1 MSYLLFPSDTS
12 TGEDDN
18 FTGFDSGSSSAD
30 KGRDNEEPRF
40 FPRISRTNSNRVF
53 VTSGVGEDK
62 GGSQHNDRS
71 HSKSHESGKQ
81 GSANEDEDFG
91 STMDLAK
98 STFLYLHA
106 YVTKRSLNAFYR
118 ITPNGVLNLRWLRRK
133 LFVAFPFQFFFY
145 FVYGVFC

>member
-12 TGEDDN
+12 TGEDEN

-62 GGSQHNDRS
+62 GGSQHDDRS

-81 GSANEDEDFG
+81 GNANEDEDFG

-98 STFLYLHA
+98 STLLYLNFA
-106 YVTKRSLNAFYR
+106 MRSLNAFYR
-118 ITPNGVLNLRWLRRK
+118 ITPNSVSDFRVHSFGAILAILIPV
-133 LFVAFPFQFFFY
+133 
-145 FVYGVFC
+145 

>member
-18 FTGFDSGSSSAD
+18 VTGFDSGSSSAD
-30 KGRDNEEPRF
+30 KGRGNEEPRF

-62 GGSQHNDRS
+62 GGSQHDDRS

-98 STFLYLHA
+98 SSFLYLH
-106 YVTKRSLNAFYR
+106 VIKRSLNAFFFVSHQKCFIR
-118 ITPNGVLNLRWLRRK
+118 KIVQKITIKIL
-133 LFVAFPFQFFFY
+133 PFANSR
-145 FVYGVFC
+145 VRVNVF